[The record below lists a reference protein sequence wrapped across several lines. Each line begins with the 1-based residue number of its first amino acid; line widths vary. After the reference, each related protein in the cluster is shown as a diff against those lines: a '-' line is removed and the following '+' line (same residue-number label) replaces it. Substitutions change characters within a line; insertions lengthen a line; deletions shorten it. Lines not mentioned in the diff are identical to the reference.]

1 MRATSEETTKS
12 RRLLRQQRSA
22 RREMGNFITCTA
34 AALVLSVISTA
45 HARPHESSGMQRIVV
60 LGDSLSDGFRLSR
73 AEAYPALLAQKLGAA
88 GLSYEV
94 VNASVSGDTSA
105 GGLRRLPNYLQ
116 NKIDI
121 LVLELGVNDAFRGV
135 AVDQIRTN
143 LQTIIDKTR
152 AKNPNVAIVVVG
164 MNFVTDGSDDYVRAF
179 GQMFSQLAAEN
190 HAALVFSLLAGVAGD
205 PTLNLP
211 DRVHPNAAGHR
222 ILAENVW
229 RILEPVARE
238 VASR

>member
-1 MRATSEETTKS
+1 
-12 RRLLRQQRSA
+12 
-22 RREMGNFITCTA
+22 MGNFITCTA